1 MVENGKIILG
11 DAGFEF
17 EYKNPRRG
25 QNIFFTWSS
34 IKSAEVDVSISGK
47 LGQQFSLILDT
58 QAKVRFSSKDSG
70 SILKKVADYLKAAF
84 RNNDYVCRI
93 GGDEFAILMVEM
105 TTDLQYTIKDKI
117 DSVNQQ
123 LSSPEK
129 GIPKVSLSAGV
140 AFSDRENPGE
150 NIFEDADKALYKVKE
165 NGKNGCG
172 FY

>member
-1 MVENGKIILG
+1 MRTILATNNSEIFYETKGTAYLGVVENGKIILG

-70 SILKKVADYLKAAF
+70 SILKKVAE
-84 RNNDYVCRI
+84 YV
-93 GGDEFAILMVEM
+93 G
-105 TTDLQYTIKDKI
+105 K
-117 DSVNQQ
+117 
-123 LSSPEK
+123 
-129 GIPKVSLSAGV
+129 
-140 AFSDRENPGE
+140 E
-150 NIFEDADKALYKVKE
+150 NIVRAPSLLDPFRRASKK
-165 NGKNGCG
+165 
-172 FY
+172 

>member
-1 MVENGKIILG
+1 MLFRSGHATGDYYIIVCSEIIQDIFGMYGKV
-11 DAGFEF
+11 
-17 EYKNPRRG
+17 Y
-25 QNIFFTWSS
+25 
-34 IKSAEVDVSISGK
+34 
-47 LGQQFSLILDT
+47 
-58 QAKVRFSSKDSG
+58 
-70 SILKKVADYLKAAF
+70 
-84 RNNDYVCRI
+84 RI

-150 NIFEDADKALYKVKE
+150 NIFEDADKALYKVKG
-165 NGKNGCG
+165 NGRNGCG

>member
-1 MVENGKIILG
+1 MTDCFNRRSFNKFLSLYETDAENHPF
-11 DAGFEF
+11 A
-17 EYKNPRRG
+17 
-25 QNIFFTWSS
+25 
-34 IKSAEVDVSISGK
+34 
-47 LGQQFSLILDT
+47 LILIDIDVFKSVNDT
-58 QAKVRFSSKDSG
+58 YGHAIGDV
-70 SILKKVADYLKAAF
+70 ILKKVADYLKAAF

-105 TTDLQYTIKDKI
+105 TTDLQYTIKNQI

>member
-1 MVENGKIILG
+1 MRTILATNNSEIFYETKVTAYLGVVENGKIILG

-70 SILKKVADYLKAAF
+70 SILKKVAE
-84 RNNDYVCRI
+84 YV
-93 GGDEFAILMVEM
+93 G
-105 TTDLQYTIKDKI
+105 K
-117 DSVNQQ
+117 
-123 LSSPEK
+123 
-129 GIPKVSLSAGV
+129 
-140 AFSDRENPGE
+140 E
-150 NIFEDADKALYKVKE
+150 NIVRAPSLLDPFRRAFKK
-165 NGKNGCG
+165 
-172 FY
+172 

>member
-1 MVENGKIILG
+1 MRTILATNNSEIFYETKGTAYLGVVENGKIILV

-70 SILKKVADYLKAAF
+70 SILKKVAE
-84 RNNDYVCRI
+84 YV
-93 GGDEFAILMVEM
+93 G
-105 TTDLQYTIKDKI
+105 K
-117 DSVNQQ
+117 
-123 LSSPEK
+123 
-129 GIPKVSLSAGV
+129 
-140 AFSDRENPGE
+140 E
-150 NIFEDADKALYKVKE
+150 NIVRAPSLLDPFRRAFKK
-165 NGKNGCG
+165 
-172 FY
+172 

>member
-1 MVENGKIILG
+1 MRTILATKNSEIFYETKGTAYLGVVENGKIILG

-70 SILKKVADYLKAAF
+70 SILKKVAE
-84 RNNDYVCRI
+84 YV
-93 GGDEFAILMVEM
+93 G
-105 TTDLQYTIKDKI
+105 K
-117 DSVNQQ
+117 
-123 LSSPEK
+123 
-129 GIPKVSLSAGV
+129 
-140 AFSDRENPGE
+140 E
-150 NIFEDADKALYKVKE
+150 NIVRAPSLLDPFSRAFKK
-165 NGKNGCG
+165 
-172 FY
+172 